1 MSDYVTLDIETTGSD
16 PWRHELV
23 CVGIGSNVHD
33 PTKGRAYARML
44 MSRPGTTIVAH
55 SNYDLRWMM
64 LDGAT
69 LAPGVHFHDTKG
81 AAWLLDATQELDL
94 DSLAQKYLGYSPPK
108 LIRMRSRVVC
118 FECASGEI
126 VPIQEAPFEEVAA
139 YCQSD
144 CRTEGELY
152 ECLRELLQE
161 RGLWEHFVNDK
172 APLSRLLVEM
182 EVAGLPY
189 DREAGAEMLEATQAR
204 IEELRAR
211 LVERTGA
218 PDFNPGSGDQVAKFL
233 YEEVW
238 EHPVRFAIPRLVKMT
253 KDEKWEAVKRITP
266 PGVTLERV
274 GREYAYGQMVLDG
287 LGLQPP
293 RVKRPKDA
301 PEPKRPTV
309 SGKLLGITHGD
320 HPWVEAY
327 IDFLK
332 ATKLA
337 GYITSWQDKEHG
349 GRLHGR
355 VDWAGTVTGRLA
367 GRDPN
372 LQQVST
378 TGDVRGLFRGPMVV
392 GDFGGLEARL
402 AAHFSGDPIMLDV
415 FRDGKDLYGVLAAQA
430 WGGPPTKKNE
440 SRPVMKI
447 VWLASQYGA
456 QGETLARTMAVW
468 GIRGYTARKADALLR
483 DLRFAVPRLFEW
495 RDEVI
500 AEARALGYVTT
511 LAGRKRALPDL
522 DSAVWKAMARAER
535 QAVNTKVQGS
545 AADIVERVMLRARN
559 EIDPEVARMILQV
572 HDELLFE
579 RMRGWRPEVLDQ
591 IREICETGH
600 GFELD
605 VPLVFEAGMAESWAD
620 KGSVAAVI
628 EHLEEEASG
637 LELAEA
643 A

>member
-1 MSDYVTLDIETTGSD
+1 MSDYTIVDIETTGSD

-33 PTKGRAYARML
+33 PTRGRALARML
-44 MSRPGTTIVAH
+44 FSRPGTTVVAH
-55 SNYDLRWMM
+55 SNYDLRWLM
-64 LDGAT
+64 LDGAE
-69 LAPGVHFHDTKG
+69 LGPGVSYHDTKG
-81 AAWLLDATQELDL
+81 MAWLLDATQELDL
-94 DSLAQKYLGYSPPK
+94 ESLAAKYLGYVPPK
-108 LIRMRSRVVC
+108 LIRMRSKVVC
-118 FECASGEI
+118 FECASGAI
-126 VPIQEAPFEEVAA
+126 VPITEAPFEEVAS

-152 ECLRELLQE
+152 ECLRALLKE
-161 RGLWEHFVNDK
+161 RGLWEHFVTDK
-172 APLSRLLVEM
+172 APLSRLLIEM

-189 DREAGAEMLEATQAR
+189 DREAGGEMLVETQAR
-204 IEELRAR
+204 IEELRTA
-211 LVERTGA
+211 LVEKTGA
-218 PDFNPGSGDQVAKFL
+218 PGFNPGSGDQVARYL

-238 EHPVRFAIPRLVKMT
+238 EHPVRFAIPRLVGMS
-253 KDEKWEAVKRITP
+253 KDAKWDAVEAIKA

-274 GREYAYGQMVLDG
+274 GREYAYGHLVLDG
-287 LGLQPP
+287 LGLEPP
-293 RVKRPKDA
+293 YVKKPKDA
-301 PEPKRPTV
+301 PTPKRPTV

-320 HPWVEAY
+320 HPWVSAY

-402 AAHFSGDPIMLDV
+402 AAHFSGDPLMLDV

-430 WGGPPTKKNE
+430 WGGPPTKANE
-440 SRPVMKI
+440 SRSVMKV

-468 GIRGYTARKADALLR
+468 GIRGYTARKADSLLR
-483 DLRFAVPRLFEW
+483 DLSFTVPRLFEW

-511 LAGRKRALPDL
+511 LAGRKRQLPDL
-522 DSAVWKAMARAER
+522 DSAVWKAMAKAER

-545 AADIVERVMLRARN
+545 AADIVERVMLNARGAIDPQRAR
-559 EIDPEVARMILQV
+559 IILQV
-572 HDELLFE
+572 HDEILWE
-579 RMRGWRPEVLDQ
+579 RMAGWTPELLDQ
-591 IREICETGH
+591 IRAICQEGH
-600 GFELD
+600 GFDLD
-605 VPLVFEAGMAESWAD
+605 VPLIFEAGMAESWAD
-620 KGSVAAVI
+620 KGAPAVVVADGH
-628 EHLEEEASG
+628 EHLA
-637 LELAEA
+637 ELATA